1 MWIWKISTSLFSI
14 HYNFDQNLKKK
25 SELKMTNINYPS
37 ATPQGQEPK
46 SSNTKNIIIGFL
58 AVALLGTWAYL
69 LLNKNKT
76 DKEIQ
81 AKTEEGVKYMTQRD
95 SVEVLYKFTL
105 ENYDSVTIANND
117 LQGKL
122 TGKQSEISKLKS
134 EIGAILKKQN
144 ATTEELNTAKSK
156 ISQLNNSIANLEA
169 EVNRLTGE
177 NKQLTTAN
185 TQLTQDKQNLETNLA
200 ATQGEKK
207 VLEETVDVGSTFSAS
222 NIQITAI
229 NEKRSG
235 KEKEITAAKRVD
247 KLVVSF
253 DVENRIAKSG
263 PADMYIMVTA
273 PDGKVISSEATGGAT
288 LTTRQ
293 DGDKLYTS
301 KVVINYDQGKR
312 QNVQLPLH
320 LDKFQKGD
328 YRIQVYHNGL
338 KIGEGVRTL
347 K

>member
-1 MWIWKISTSLFSI
+1 
-14 HYNFDQNLKKK
+14 
-25 SELKMTNINYPS
+25 MTNTNYPS

-46 SSNTKNIIIGFL
+46 NNNTKNIIIGFL

-81 AKTEEGVKYMTQRD
+81 QKTEEGVKYMTQRD
-95 SVEVLYKFTL
+95 SVEFLYKFTL

-122 TGKQSEISKLKS
+122 TGKQSEISKLKA
-134 EIGAILKKQN
+134 EINTILRKSN
-144 ATTEELNTAKSK
+144 ATTEELNVAKSK

-185 TQLTQDKQNLETNLA
+185 TQLTQEKQSLETNLA
-200 ATQGEKK
+200 TTQGEKK

-263 PADMYIMVTA
+263 PTDMYIMVTA
-273 PDGKVISSEATGGAT
+273 PDGKVISAPTTGGGT

-293 DGDKLYTS
+293 DGDKQFTS
-301 KVVINYDQGKR
+301 KLVINYEQGKR
-312 QNVQLPLH
+312 QNVQLPLYQE
-320 LDKFQKGD
+320 KFQKGD
-328 YRIQVYHNGL
+328 YRIQVYQNGF
-338 KIGEGVRTL
+338 KIGEGVRAL